1 MKLQSAVNTVLTQ
14 LSDSIGRL
22 SSEQYVTPCSRLSGS
37 SIGQHV
43 RHIIEMFQCLDN
55 GYESGLISYE
65 DRKRDKQ
72 IEMEKSLAI
81 QLLQDIFPGLG
92 KPDKP
97 LLLLTYYYDDP
108 GQDPEKIESNY
119 FREIAYNLEHSI
131 HHMALIRIGF
141 AELGNIPLEENYGV
155 AFSTIKHRRECAQ

>member
-14 LSDSIGRL
+14 LSDSLGLL
-22 SSEQYVTPCSRLSGS
+22 SSEQYVKPCCRLSGS
-37 SIGQHV
+37 GIGQHV
-43 RHIIEMFQCLDN
+43 RHIVEMFQCLNN
-55 GYESGLISYE
+55 GYQSGLISYE

-72 IEMEKSLAI
+72 IENEKLLAM
-81 QLLQDIFPGLG
+81 QLLDGIATGLD

-97 LLLLTYYYDDP
+97 LLLLTYYDDED
-108 GQDPEKIESNY
+108 QDPVKIETNY

-131 HHMALIRIGF
+131 HHMALIRIGL
-141 AELGNIPLEENYGV
+141 AELSNIPLEENYGV